1 MVTKEIFFLMNYQKE
16 GEILQNNS
24 IQVSFLSKLFEKVQ
38 LAHICGISDSQYVTY
53 IKSNHNSPYHAHS

>member
-24 IQVSFLSKLFEKVQ
+24 IQVSFFYQNFLKKF
-38 LAHICGISDSQYVTY
+38 
-53 IKSNHNSPYHAHS
+53 N